1 MARAR
6 NIKPGFFKNELLA
19 EMPPET
25 RLLFIGLWCLADR
38 EGRFEDRPKKI
49 KMELFPCDSIN
60 IEDGL
65 SLLEK
70 AGFLLRYE
78 FEGKRYA
85 QVVNFTKHQ
94 MPHHKEVPSEIPAPP
109 GFAQVTK
116 HSYDVSK
123 ETREE
128 VFARDKWACLK
139 CGAKESLSLDH
150 IVPLAS
156 GGDNETTNLQ
166 TLCKSCNSSKGNT
179 TKDYRKPNVEPTL
192 NQRRGNDGASCPSD
206 SLIPDSLIPDSLI
219 PDSLIPFK
227 NPPPLAVEET
237 SPPFK
242 RAKVGKPGD
251 YSSDF
256 EEAWAEYPPRPGHSK
271 AEAWK
276 AWKARLQGG
285 ETVEVMT
292 DGIRRYAA
300 YVKAC
305 GTEPQFVKH
314 ASTFLGPDM
323 HYLND
328 WSPPKATPSNNSVL
342 GKTGQATAAN
352 ALRWLEKVEQQEANN
367 AGH

>member
-1 MARAR
+1 MARSR
-6 NIKPGFFKNELLA
+6 NIKPGFFKNELLV
-19 EMPPET
+19 EIPPET

-49 KMELFPCDSIN
+49 KMELFPCDNFS
-60 IEDGL
+60 IED
-65 SLLEK
+65 SLALLAEN
-70 AGFLLRYE
+70 GFLLRYE
-78 FEGKRYA
+78 VDGKRYA

-109 GFAQVTK
+109 GCAQVTK

-139 CGAKESLSLDH
+139 CKTKDDLSIDH
-150 IVPLAS
+150 IVPLAA
-156 GGDNETTNLQ
+156 GGDNATTNLQ
-166 TLCKSCNSSKGNT
+166 TLCKSCNSSKGNS
-179 TKDYRKPNVEPTL
+179 TKDHRQLNIEPTL
-192 NQRRGNDGASCPSD
+192 NQRQGNVGAPCPSD

-219 PDSLIPFK
+219 PFK
-227 NPPPLAVEET
+227 TPPPLAGDVIKT
-237 SPPFK
+237 PAK
-242 RAKVGKPGD
+242 RARVDKPGD
-251 YSSDF
+251 YTPEFDD
-256 EEAWAEYPPRPGHSK
+256 AWAEYPPRPGHSK

-276 AWKARLQGG
+276 AWKARLQAGA
-285 ETVEVMT
+285 TVEAMA

-305 GTEPQFVKH
+305 STEQKFIKH
-314 ASTFLGPDM
+314 AATFLGPDT

-328 WSPPKATPSNNSVL
+328 WSPPKAAQNGNSIL

-352 ALRWLEKVEQQEANN
+352 ALRWLEKVEQREATD
-367 AGH
+367 AGI